1 MIEFLA
7 GKALLLVLDNCE
19 HLLRAVAA
27 LVDEVVLGCPGVR
40 VLATSRE
47 GLNVAGE
54 RMLGVA
60 SLDVPGDAA
69 GTEGIAECDAVVL
82 FVERARAVKATL

>member
-1 MIEFLA
+1 M
-7 GKALLLVLDNCE
+7 LDNCE
-19 HLLRAVAA
+19 HLLRRGRRPRRTMVR
-27 LVDEVVLGCPGVR
+27 GCPAVR

-60 SLDVPGDAA
+60 SLDVPDDGAATRGDRGNATRWSCSWS
-69 GTEGIAECDAVVL
+69 GP
-82 FVERARAVKATL
+82 AR